1 MAFYP
6 LNITL
11 RQALSTCE
19 PMQDKNKTVLVTG
32 AAGFIGRHL
41 CRHLCNSG
49 FQVRSL
55 LHNAEQKELFAPEL
69 ELEHFT
75 GDLLNAAS
83 LEAAWPTGTDPPSF
97 SSS

>member
-1 MAFYP
+1 
-6 LNITL
+6 
-11 RQALSTCE
+11 
-19 PMQDKNKTVLVTG
+19 MQDRNKTVLVTG
-32 AAGFIGRHL
+32 AAGFIGRNL

-55 LHNAEQKELFAPEL
+55 LHNAEQEELFAPEL

-83 LEAAWPTGTDPPSF
+83 LGDAPDAGLLAG
-97 SSS
+97 SSALGCPL